1 VGTVS
6 NLGSEWIRIV
16 NTMHTRLLQ
25 IAEANEKW
33 EKREEVRMA
42 GSWSDWSEAHSAS
55 RWDQYIQG
63 CLGKEVFGWLR
74 GVRQHGRIAR
84 IRAVRS
90 LEGRLHVLLPRRAR
104 KRGEGGPPHSWAKSS
119 SYMSRA
125 VGDLEKVQGGLLRI

>member
-1 VGTVS
+1 MGTVS

-25 IAEANEKW
+25 IAEANEKP

-63 CLGKEVFGWLR
+63 CLGKQVFGWLR
-74 GVRQHGRIAR
+74 VRQHGRIAR
-84 IRAVRS
+84 IRAARS
-90 LEGRLHVLLPRRAR
+90 VEGKLHVLLPRRAR
-104 KRGEGGPPHSWAKSS
+104 KRGEGGTAALVG
-119 SYMSRA
+119 SYERRA

>member
-1 VGTVS
+1 VGTAS

-25 IAEANEKW
+25 IPEANEKP

-63 CLGKEVFGWLR
+63 CLGRRSLAGCDCEESVSTAELHESAPSGVLKGGFMSCCLEEREREGR
-74 GVRQHGRIAR
+74 GDRR
-84 IRAVRS
+84 IRGPS
-90 LEGRLHVLLPRRAR
+90 RLRT
-104 KRGEGGPPHSWAKSS
+104 
-119 SYMSRA
+119 
-125 VGDLEKVQGGLLRI
+125 